1 MSNDIIGIVSETTN
15 LVGVIVNK
23 VEIIGQ
29 IMATGTPG
37 KDADTD
43 IRALSLEDYN
53 ALSYEDKHIPGL
65 LYCIFEEPEV

>member
-1 MSNDIIGIVSETTN
+1 MSNNVIGIVSETTN

-37 KDADTD
+37 KNADMN
-43 IRALSLEDYN
+43 IIALSLNDYN
-53 ALSYEDKHIPGL
+53 DLSYEDKHTPGI
-65 LYCIFEEPEV
+65 LYCIFEE